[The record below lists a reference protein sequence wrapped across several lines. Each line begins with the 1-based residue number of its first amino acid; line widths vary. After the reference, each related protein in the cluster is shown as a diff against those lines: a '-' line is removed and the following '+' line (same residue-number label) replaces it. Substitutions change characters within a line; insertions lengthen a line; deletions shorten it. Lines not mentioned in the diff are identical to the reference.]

1 MPNVKTGK
9 RMDIKVI
16 FELFMLDN
24 KTKEMYSVI
33 SLKLKKGKTGEK
45 MGMRCSRL
53 DITFLERECVRP
65 EKFQFLEKW

>member
-1 MPNVKTGK
+1 
-9 RMDIKVI
+9 MDIKVI

-45 MGMRCSRL
+45 RGMRCSRL
-53 DITFLERECVRP
+53 DITFLEREYVRP